1 MAVIGTSPL
10 FSHRN
15 GLTRVHPMIL
25 HRKRSLEHCG
35 LQKWGIE
42 YSWILH
48 FEMCHYGKWSLSQL
62 PVQDA
67 GPRVPELLWGISL
80 GNSTTICSTGKTG
93 KNGVNGEVPMVP
105 ISWLHPIWETVW
117 HVAIHFKM
125 LVLRKRKWPGWC
137 RKSDISPPLS
147 KTIPKRWKVKS
158 Y

>member
-1 MAVIGTSPL
+1 MAVIRTSPL

-25 HRKRSLEHCG
+25 HRKQTLEHCG

-93 KNGVNGEVPMVP
+93 KLGGGANGANLLTASNLGNCLRRSHSLQDAGLAEAKVARLMPQ
-105 ISWLHPIWETVW
+105 VW
-117 HVAIHFKM
+117 HFTTPV
-125 LVLRKRKWPGWC
+125 
-137 RKSDISPPLS
+137 S
-147 KTIPKRWKVKS
+147 KTTPKRWKVKS